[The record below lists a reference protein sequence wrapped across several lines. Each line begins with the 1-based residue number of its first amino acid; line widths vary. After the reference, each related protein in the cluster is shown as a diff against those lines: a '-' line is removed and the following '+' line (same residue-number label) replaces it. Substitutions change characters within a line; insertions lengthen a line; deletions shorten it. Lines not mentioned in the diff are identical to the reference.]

1 MKKGSLPA
9 AVEEEEEQHLA
20 LKSSL
25 TDWGKRRRRRRKGY
39 LSLSPPKR
47 QTFANFALNSI
58 DEPYLPQ
65 SDTSPIYLKH
75 CSSELVNV
83 MQQQKS
89 PPVILLRPTR
99 KLNFDLPFFFLLR
112 SRHL

>member
-25 TDWGKRRRRRRKGY
+25 TDWGKRRRRKGY
-39 LSLSPPKR
+39 LSLSPRKR

-58 DEPYLPQ
+58 DEPYLSP
-65 SDTSPIYLKH
+65 SDTSQIYLKH

-99 KLNFDLPFFFLLR
+99 KPNFDLPFFFFLR

>member
-47 QTFANFALNSI
+47 QTFAKFVSKLYRQAFHKQYSLLM
-58 DEPYLPQ
+58 E
-65 SDTSPIYLKH
+65 LK
-75 CSSELVNV
+75 
-83 MQQQKS
+83 
-89 PPVILLRPTR
+89 
-99 KLNFDLPFFFLLR
+99 FFP
-112 SRHL
+112 S

>member
-25 TDWGKRRRRRRKGY
+25 TDWGKRRRRRKGY

-47 QTFANFALNSI
+47 QTFAKFALNSI
-58 DEPYLPQ
+58 VEPYLSQ
-65 SDTSPIYLKH
+65 SDTSQIYLKH

-89 PPVILLRPTR
+89 PAVILLRPTR